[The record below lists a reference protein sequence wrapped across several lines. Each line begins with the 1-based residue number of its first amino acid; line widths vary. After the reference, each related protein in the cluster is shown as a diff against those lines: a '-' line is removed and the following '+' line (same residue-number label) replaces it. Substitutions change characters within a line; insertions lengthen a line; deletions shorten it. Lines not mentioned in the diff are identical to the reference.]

1 MLNNL
6 YSPGK
11 YYKISQSDL
20 HKELRHEYGNLVKFP
35 GLFGQKTIIISF
47 DANDIELIFRS
58 EGQFPI
64 RKSMETM
71 AYYRKKIRP
80 DIFNLGGLGVE

>member
-1 MLNNL
+1 M
-6 YSPGK
+6 SGK
-11 YYKISQSDL
+11 YHKISQIDL
-20 HKELRHEYGNLVKFP
+20 HIQLRQEYGNLVKFP
-35 GLFGQKTIIISF
+35 GLFGRETILISF
-47 DANDIELIFRS
+47 DANDIELIFRT
-58 EGQFPI
+58 EGQYPI